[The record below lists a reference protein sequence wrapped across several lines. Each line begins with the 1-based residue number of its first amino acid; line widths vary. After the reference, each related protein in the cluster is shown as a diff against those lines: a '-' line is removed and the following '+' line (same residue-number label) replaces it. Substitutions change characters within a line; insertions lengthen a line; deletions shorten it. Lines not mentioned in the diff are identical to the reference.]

1 MSALTDLDKTEVA
14 KIVQAG
20 NLNDKDVMALFCSLL
35 LSLACGDSG
44 QLCVRHLVYHLQRFE
59 TL

>member
-35 LSLACGDSG
+35 LSLACGD
-44 QLCVRHLVYHLQRFE
+44 
-59 TL
+59 